1 MNQNQTLPPLLEVQ
15 DLSVSFKTVAER
27 TDVVRN
33 VSFDV
38 YSGETVAIVGESGSG
53 KSVTALSIMQLL
65 PYPSAFHPS
74 GSIRYNGQE
83 LVYASKQ
90 VLQEYRGDRIGM
102 IFQEPQTSLNP
113 LHTISRQI
121 SETLI
126 IHKGMSKSDAI
137 GRSLE
142 LLEMV
147 RIRNA
152 RERLHDY
159 PHQLSGGQRQRVMIA
174 MALANEPGLLI
185 ADEPTT
191 ALDVTIQADI
201 LKLLRD
207 LQQELSMSLLLISH
221 DLNVVRKLAN
231 RICVMRQGE
240 FVETGSRSEIF
251 ENPQHPY
258 TKMLLEAEPSG
269 RSGEP
274 LPEAPVVV
282 DSESVRVW
290 FPVRRGV
297 LRRTIGH
304 IKAVNDVSVT
314 VQEGET
320 IGIVGESGSGKTTF
334 ALALLRLISSE
345 GRIRFE
351 GREIQGRQSKE
362 LRELRRKMQIVFQD
376 PYSSLSPR
384 MTVSEIIAEG
394 LRVHEKDMSKLEREQ
409 KVIEVLKEVELD
421 PQTRHRYPHE
431 FSGGQRQRIAIAR
444 AVILKPKFI
453 ILDEP
458 TSALDRSVQ
467 AQIIE
472 LLRNLQ
478 RSHALAYL
486 FISHDLA
493 VVRAMASTVVVLREG
508 RIVEQGKTEQIY
520 NNPQDA
526 YTKAL
531 IAAAVDLELSE
542 EQSDWVA
549 E

>member
-1 MNQNQTLPPLLEVQ
+1 M
-15 DLSVSFKTVAER
+15 
-27 TDVVRN
+27 
-33 VSFDV
+33 
-38 YSGETVAIVGESGSG
+38 
-53 KSVTALSIMQLL
+53 
-65 PYPSAFHPS
+65 
-74 GSIRYNGQE
+74 
-83 LVYASKQ
+83 
-90 VLQEYRGDRIGM
+90 
-102 IFQEPQTSLNP
+102 
-113 LHTISRQI
+113 
-121 SETLI
+121 
-126 IHKGMSKSDAI
+126 
-137 GRSLE
+137 
-142 LLEMV
+142 
-147 RIRNA
+147 
-152 RERLHDY
+152 
-159 PHQLSGGQRQRVMIA
+159 
-174 MALANEPGLLI
+174 
-185 ADEPTT
+185 
-191 ALDVTIQADI
+191 
-201 LKLLRD
+201 
-207 LQQELSMSLLLISH
+207 
-221 DLNVVRKLAN
+221 
-231 RICVMRQGE
+231 
-240 FVETGSRSEIF
+240 
-251 ENPQHPY
+251 
-258 TKMLLEAEPSG
+258 
-269 RSGEP
+269 
-274 LPEAPVVV
+274 
-282 DSESVRVW
+282 W

-351 GREIQGRQSKE
+351 GREIQGRQTKE
-362 LRELRRKMQIVFQD
+362 LRELRRKMQVVFQD

-453 ILDEP
+453 VLDEP

-478 RSHALAYL
+478 RSHALAYM

-493 VVRAMASTVVVLREG
+493 VVRAMASMVVVLREG
-508 RIVEQGKTEQIY
+508 RVVEQGKTEQIY
-520 NNPQDA
+520 NNPQDD